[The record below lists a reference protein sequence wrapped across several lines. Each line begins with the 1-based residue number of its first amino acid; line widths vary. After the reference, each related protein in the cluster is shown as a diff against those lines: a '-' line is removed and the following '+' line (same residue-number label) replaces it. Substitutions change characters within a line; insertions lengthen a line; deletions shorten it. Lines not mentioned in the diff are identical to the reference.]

1 MHEYMKPTKYVVDV
15 PLIVWYSNSYFK
27 EYPLKVRNLKTNEN
41 ARISSNYT
49 FQTLLDMAN
58 ITYKNEDLTRR
69 FFQ

>member
-1 MHEYMKPTKYVVDV
+1 MKPTKYVVDV
-15 PLIVWYSNSYFK
+15 PLIIWYSNSYLEK
-27 EYPLKVRNLKTNEN
+27 HPLKVKALKTNEN
-41 ARISSNYT
+41 AKISSNYT